1 MNGMKTEKNTFTCV
15 GEIATA
21 AAVARDGGEKKYLL
35 ELLRELLELDQR
47 WSLTVFGV
55 GCGG

>member
-1 MNGMKTEKNTFTCV
+1 MKTEKILSRV
-15 GEIATA
+15 LERSRRRRQWRAM
-21 AAVARDGGEKKYLL
+21 VERKKYLL